1 MANGLQLPLQA
12 TSQGP
17 GDAFTI
23 TSNVEI
29 QDNQTIAAISGIN
42 TGPLKL
48 LLLGGMKP
56 PVPIGVLGDS
66 SKNMGIGV
74 QGNSSGNIGVQ
85 GNDSGK
91 GAGVEGTSAQGTG
104 IIGRGPT
111 AGYFEGDVKVT
122 GTLVAQVDLLV
133 GSTRFTELELQVQ
146 QLQTEVQQLQMQL
159 QQLQTKFSEHTHTY
173 TRPQYDTLSNIAS
186 VVGNPGG
193 GGFGP
198 YLVSLISP
206 EENTQRQ
213 GNYLMTEPTSPANVA
228 PVVSGIQ
235 PNSGSFAGGTKVTVA
250 GTGFTGVTGVTFDG
264 NAAANVTPDQSN
276 PDTQLT
282 ADSPPGTG
290 TVDVIVT
297 TPDGSSPT
305 SRADQFTYQ

>member
-12 TSQGP
+12 SSQGP

-66 SKNMGIGV
+66 SKNTGIGV
-74 QGNSSGNIGVQ
+74 QGNSNGHTGVQ

-91 GAGVEGTSAQGTG
+91 GVGVEGTSAQGTG

-133 GSTRFTELELQVQ
+133 GSTKFTELELQVQ
-146 QLQTEVQQLQMQL
+146 QLQTEVQQLQTQL
-159 QQLQTKFSEHTHTY
+159 QQLQTKFSKHTHTY
-173 TRPQYDTLSNIAS
+173 TRPLFDTLSNISSA
-186 VVGNPGG
+186 VGNPGG
-193 GGFGP
+193 FGD
-198 YLVSLISP
+198 YLVPLISP
-206 EENTQRQ
+206 EENKERQ
-213 GNYLMTEPTSPANVA
+213 GNFLMTEPTGPAIVA
-228 PVVSGIQ
+228 PAVSGIQ
-235 PNSGSFAGGTKVTVA
+235 PNSGPFAGGTKVTVA

-264 NAAANVTPDQSN
+264 NAAANVTPDQNN

-282 ADSPPGTG
+282 AESPPGKG

-297 TPDGSSPT
+297 TPGGISSA
-305 SRADQFTYQ
+305 SGADRFSYQ